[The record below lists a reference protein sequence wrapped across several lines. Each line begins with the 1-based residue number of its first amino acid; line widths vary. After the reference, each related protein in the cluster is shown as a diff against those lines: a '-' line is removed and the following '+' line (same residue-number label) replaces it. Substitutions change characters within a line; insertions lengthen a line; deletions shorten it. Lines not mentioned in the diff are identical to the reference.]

1 MILETVV
8 VAGKG
13 HIGGSLS
20 AVEILVALYHGGI
33 VRVEAKKRNDPLRDR
48 FIMSKGHACEAL
60 YAVLADRGFFS
71 ASELMHL
78 GREGSIL
85 GGHPDRRIPGVEADT
100 GSLGNG
106 LGIGSGLA
114 FAAKLDRAAWR
125 TFVLLGDGECY
136 EGSVWEAMMFA
147 AHHAL
152 DNLVAIID
160 RNQLCVLDRTEEC
173 NRLDPLDD
181 KLRAFGWDVVAIN
194 GHDIAALTMALSS
207 ACTRS
212 NGKPLA
218 VIAHTVKGKG
228 ISFMENDVR
237 WHHGVPKDGLLD
249 KARNEL
255 GCGNTL

>member
-1 MILETVV
+1 
-8 VAGKG
+8 
-13 HIGGSLS
+13 
-20 AVEILVALYHGGI
+20 
-33 VRVEAKKRNDPLRDR
+33 
-48 FIMSKGHACEAL
+48 
-60 YAVLADRGFFS
+60 
-71 ASELMHL
+71 
-78 GREGSIL
+78 
-85 GGHPDRRIPGVEADT
+85 
-100 GSLGNG
+100 
-106 LGIGSGLA
+106 
-114 FAAKLDRAAWR
+114 
-125 TFVLLGDGECY
+125 VLLGDGECY